1 MVPNMLF
8 WHETSSKVEK
18 SWKMDFWKFFKIF
31 PLSPRH
37 FGVFFGEKIKNL
49 KFCWKWSETFCF
61 DMKRVLKLK
70 KVEKSRIS
78 NFIGAREGGFY
89 YYTEQ
94 KNSNYNCNS
103 NFSVDVPWRHV
114 HGFWDG
120 GDFLCNQCNIT
131 GERYTMYQDRE
142 YIEQF
147 NTRVLSIYRTWCHS
161 KNRTCLWVM
170 EKRKV
175 NHAWFSVS
183 LVFCFSWKL
192 FIVYPRS
199 RRVSG

>member
-8 WHETSSKVEK
+8 WHETSSEVEK
-18 SWKMDFWKFFKIF
+18 SWKIENIKFHWRARGRIF
-31 PLSPRH
+31 
-37 FGVFFGEKIKNL
+37 F
-49 KFCWKWSETFCF
+49 
-61 DMKRVLKLK
+61 
-70 KVEKSRIS
+70 
-78 NFIGAREGGFY
+78 

-103 NFSVDVPWRHV
+103 NFSADVPWRHV
-114 HGFWDG
+114 YGTWDG

>member
-1 MVPNMLF
+1 MTWNEF
-8 WHETSSKVEK
+8 W
-18 SWKMDFWKFFKIF
+18 SWK
-31 PLSPRH
+31 
-37 FGVFFGEKIKNL
+37 
-49 KFCWKWSETFCF
+49 
-61 DMKRVLKLK
+61 KLK
-70 KVEKSRIS
+70 NREKQIS
-78 NFIGAREGGFY
+78 LAREREDFITIQNRRIVTTTVTQTCLADY
-89 YYTEQ
+89 KT
-94 KNSNYNCNS
+94 
-103 NFSVDVPWRHV
+103 FHHV
-114 HGFWDG
+114 YGTWDG

-170 EKRKV
+170 EEKRKV